1 MKSIVPEWPAPKNV
15 KAFSST
21 RLGGESKGVY
31 QGLNLGMHVG
41 DDASIVTL
49 NRELIT
55 QNCQMPS
62 NPVWLNQTHSTHV
75 VKLTE
80 ASSTVIDADG
90 CVTDVKNVVCSA
102 MTADCLPVLLTNI
115 EGTQVAAVHAGWCG
129 LADGIIEQALQKFDQ
144 PESVMAWLGPAI
156 GASAFEVGQDVLDAF
171 IAFDPQ
177 AIQAFS
183 IKSDVENKW
192 LANMNLLA
200 TQRLNHLGVTQVF
213 SNHHCTFSESE
224 LFYSYRRDGV
234 TGRQATFIWIE

>member
-1 MKSIVPEWPAPKNV
+1 MKLIVPNWPAPKHV

-31 QGLNLGMHVG
+31 QGLNLGTHVG

-90 CVTDVKNVVCSA
+90 KK
-102 MTADCLPVLLTNI
+102 L
-115 EGTQVAAVHAGWCG
+115 GT
-129 LADGIIEQALQKFDQ
+129 LRGIYDFG
-144 PESVMAWLGPAI
+144 SG
-156 GASAFEVGQDVLDAF
+156 DVLDILFAMPDGKMRSEMVLF
-171 IAFDPQ
+171 NKDNIPSRGNVGFD
-177 AIQAFS
+177 S
-183 IKSDVENKW
+183 
-192 LANMNLLA
+192 
-200 TQRLNHLGVTQVF
+200 
-213 SNHHCTFSESE
+213 
-224 LFYSYRRDGV
+224 
-234 TGRQATFIWIE
+234 